1 MRKEGADIMCTGSI
15 NETGTFFKHST
26 RNCQRGGK
34 RLWQILM
41 KLYLRSSRRLDI
53 FRELSVGIPFV
64 PGTREALGRFRS

>member
-15 NETGTFFKHST
+15 SKTGRFSKYYT
-26 RNCQRGGK
+26 RNCQREK

-41 KLYLRSSRRLDI
+41 KLYSRSSLRLDI